1 MVPRGTAALS
11 SLSRRWFR
19 SELHADAGVE
29 RRFGAGVVTGAH
41 RTVLMIKSEL
51 VLTAAICPRDI
62 DEVTVFG
69 SPQQLAGVKRQPD
82 RLAVQLGLGR
92 NVAWDGQIGARS
104 LRSVPA
110 STTADGK
117 ILKAFG
123 QEAQIHVVIGLDR
136 PRSVEVGVAVRNP
149 ACANERCREEGIVTP
164 FLVKQR

>member
-51 VLTAAICPRDI
+51 VLPVAICHPDI
-62 DEVTVFG
+62 DEVTVFR
-69 SPQQLAGVKRQPD
+69 SPHQLAGVKRQPD

-92 NVAWDGQIGARS
+92 NVTWDGQIGAPS

-110 STTADGK
+110 STTAHRK
-117 ILKAFG
+117 IRKAF
-123 QEAQIHVVIGLDR
+123 AQQAHIHIAIGLDR
-136 PRSVEVGVAVRNP
+136 PRSVEH
-149 ACANERCREEGIVTP
+149 
-164 FLVKQR
+164 